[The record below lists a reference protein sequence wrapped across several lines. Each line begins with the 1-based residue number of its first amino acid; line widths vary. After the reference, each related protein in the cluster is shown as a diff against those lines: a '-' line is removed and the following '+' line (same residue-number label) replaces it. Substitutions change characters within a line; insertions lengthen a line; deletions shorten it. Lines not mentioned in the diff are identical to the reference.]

1 MALWCKKHLEQVV
14 KVNCLYVKDVMC
26 EPASKLRPLR

>member
-1 MALWCKKHLEQVV
+1 MELWWKKQLEVV
-14 KVNCLYVKDVMC
+14 EVNCLYVEDVIC